1 MDLKKIVA
9 IAGYPEVF
17 KVIKEARKGLIVES
31 LQTGK
36 RMQAF
41 ITYKI
46 SSLEDIAIF
55 TQDGEIPL
63 KDVFKR
69 IWEKENKGKAPDPK
83 NLSKDEIKNYF
94 EQILPEY
101 DRNKVY
107 VSDMKKVL
115 RWYNMLLDKGIL
127 DFEQEEKEQKSEQ
140 STEQQDA
147 PQQTEN
153 QQDNSAPQNDN
164 Q

>member
-41 ITYKI
+41 VTYKI

-55 TQDGEIPL
+55 TQDGEMPL

-69 IWEKENKGKAPDPK
+69 IWDKENKGKAPDPK
-83 NLSKDEIKNYF
+83 KLSKDEIINYF

-115 RWYNMLLDKGIL
+115 RWYNMLLDKGLL
-127 DFEQEEKEQKSEQ
+127 DFDQEQDKTQQQEQTS
-140 STEQQDA
+140 D
-147 PQQTEN
+147 N
-153 QQDNSAPQNDN
+153 QQNNDKNTDSLQNKTNPDEN
-164 Q
+164 

>member
-9 IAGYPEVF
+9 ISGYPEIF
-17 KVIKEARKGLIVES
+17 KIVKESRKGLIVES

-41 ITYKI
+41 LTYKI

-55 TQDGEIPL
+55 TEDGEVPL
-63 KDVFKR
+63 KEVFKR
-69 IWEKENKGKAPDPK
+69 IWEKENKGKAPDTK
-83 NLSKDEIKNYF
+83 ELSKEKVIEYF

-101 DRNKVY
+101 DRDRVY

-115 RWYNMLLDKGIL
+115 RWYNMLLDKDML
-127 DFEQEEKEQKSEQ
+127 TFDEENQDNNEQVEESKTEQKE
-140 STEQQDA
+140 
-147 PQQTEN
+147 
-153 QQDNSAPQNDN
+153 DN
-164 Q
+164 QE

>member
-69 IWEKENKGKAPDPK
+69 IWDKENKGKAPDPK
-83 NLSKDEIKNYF
+83 KLSKQEIINYF

-127 DFEQEEKEQKSEQ
+127 DFDQEQDKKQEQE
-140 STEQQDA
+140 
-147 PQQTEN
+147 QTS
-153 QQDNSAPQNDN
+153 DNPQNNGQTTDSRQN
-164 Q
+164 EPDPNEN

>member
-9 IAGYPEVF
+9 ISGYPEVF
-17 KVIKEARKGLIVES
+17 KIVKESRKGLIVES

-41 ITYKI
+41 LTYKI

-55 TQDGEIPL
+55 TEDGELAL
-63 KDVFKR
+63 KEVFKR
-69 IWEKENKGKAPDPK
+69 IWEKENKGKAPDTK
-83 NLSKDEIKNYF
+83 ELSKEQIIEYF

-101 DRNKVY
+101 DRDRVY

-115 RWYNMLLDKGIL
+115 RWYNMLLDKGL
-127 DFEQEEKEQKSEQ
+127 LSFDEENNGQTDESTQSNEKQEEQDKEQ
-140 STEQQDA
+140 
-147 PQQTEN
+147 
-153 QQDNSAPQNDN
+153 
-164 Q
+164 

>member
-41 ITYKI
+41 VTYKI

-55 TQDGEIPL
+55 TQDGEMPL

-69 IWEKENKGKAPDPK
+69 IWDKENKGKAPDPK
-83 NLSKDEIKNYF
+83 KLSKDEIINYF

-115 RWYNMLLDKGIL
+115 RWYNMLLDKGLL
-127 DFEQEEKEQKSEQ
+127 DFDQEQE
-140 STEQQDA
+140 
-147 PQQTEN
+147 QTSDN
-153 QQDNSAPQNDN
+153 QQNNDKTTDSRQNEPDPDEN
-164 Q
+164 